1 MDSAVDQLMSRVTDL
16 LPILAERAQKT
27 EENRAP
33 LDETIT
39 DLIDSGIL
47 ATLTPKAY
55 GGLELGLDS
64 AAEIVRAISA
74 VCPST
79 GWVTS
84 FYIGAAWRVNIFT
97 EQAQREVFADK
108 PTPSPL
114 ALLHRYAE

>member
-1 MDSAVDQLMSRVTDL
+1 MNITAEQLMSRVNDL
-16 LPILAERAQKT
+16 VPIVAERAQKT

-47 ATLTPKAY
+47 STLTPKAY
-55 GGLELGLDS
+55 GGLELGLDVAADIVRTIS
-64 AAEIVRAISA
+64 AA
-74 VCPST
+74 CPST

-97 EQAQREVFADK
+97 EQAQ
-108 PTPSPL
+108 
-114 ALLHRYAE
+114 